1 MFLLWASLFL
11 LHQGHCLVPVVTVQL
26 GDPVTLSCAFSEKFQ
41 STAWLHW
48 YKQSAG
54 DTLKFIVLQQKSIKP
69 NFERNVSTSRIAA
82 TYDNKVSNLTIRKT
96 VLQDEGMY
104 HCAHMDW
111 TVSTWTGT
119 YLSVKANS
127 RRTLSYTVLQNPVS
141 DPARPTDSETLQCSV
156 ISESE
161 SKACSGEPSV
171 FWFRSGSEQSYPQ
184 IIHSTDKGLRDCE
197 NTTSNTLKKCS
208 YSFYKN
214 FSSSDTGTFYCAVAT
229 CGEILFGNGIKTAD
243 QSASPKVNV
252 LMIIII
258 CLAISVTINI
268 GFICHQTRRSWCGNF
283 KAKQNENQL
292 DNITVNG
299 QDLNYAALHFDGKK
313 TSRGK
318 IKQLKTEDSV
328 YSQVKCDEIRK

>member
-1 MFLLWASLFL
+1 M
-11 LHQGHCLVPVVTVQL
+11 CLESSSSKTQHNEMNQPDDMVMVTVQL

-229 CGEILFGNGIKTAD
+229 CGEILFGNGIKTAGM
-243 QSASPKVNV
+243 SFV
-252 LMIIII
+252 LQI
-258 CLAISVTINI
+258 LY
-268 GFICHQTRRSWCGNF
+268 
-283 KAKQNENQL
+283 
-292 DNITVNG
+292 TVNG